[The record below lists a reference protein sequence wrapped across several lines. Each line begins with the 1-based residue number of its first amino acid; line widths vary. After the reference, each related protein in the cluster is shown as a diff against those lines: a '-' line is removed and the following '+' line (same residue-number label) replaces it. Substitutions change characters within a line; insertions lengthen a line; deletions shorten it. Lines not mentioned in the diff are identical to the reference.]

1 MPIRLDFPLEVSAIF
16 SRWVRKLVR
25 RPTNLTFSLIQPLI
39 WFLLFTQSFQSV
51 ATIPGFQQI
60 TGTSSYL
67 TFFSAAVIVQT
78 VLTSALQSGLGMVDD
93 VESGYL
99 NKMRATP
106 IRRAS
111 ILLGKVFSD
120 GFRIVIQVMI
130 IIALAYLLNVTVVTG
145 LPGIIMILILSMFFG
160 IAWSGIS
167 TFVALTTRNSE
178 STLVISIMFVFP
190 LLFLSTAVMPKPL
203 LAPWVQAFSSYNP
216 VSYVADAVRSL
227 IIKGF
232 DWTLMGQ
239 ALLVI
244 FLVGAITLTAT
255 TLMFR
260 KALTK

>member
-1 MPIRLDFPLEVSAIF
+1 MRLDPFMEIAAIF
-16 SRWVRKLVR
+16 GRWVRKLVR

-39 WFLLFTQSFQSV
+39 WFLLFTQSFQAV
-51 ATIPGFQQI
+51 ANIPGFQQI

-99 NKMRATP
+99 DKMRTTP

-111 ILLGKVFSD
+111 ILMGKVFSD

-130 IIALAYLLNVTVVTG
+130 IIVLAYVLDVHVVTG
-145 LPGIIMILILSMFFG
+145 LPGIVLILLISMFFG

-190 LLFLSTAVMPKPL
+190 LLFLSTAVMPKPF
-203 LAPWVQAFSSYNP
+203 LAPWVQTFSQYNP
-216 VSYVADAVRSL
+216 VSYVADAVRGL
-227 IIKGF
+227 IISGYN
-232 DWTLMGQ
+232 WSVIGQ
-239 ALLVI
+239 AFLAI
-244 FLVGAITLTAT
+244 FLVGAVTLTAT
-255 TLMFR
+255 TMMFR
-260 KALTK
+260 RALSK

>member
-1 MPIRLDFPLEVSAIF
+1 MLDLPMEIAAIF

-25 RPTNLTFSLIQPLI
+25 RPTNLFFSLVQPLI
-39 WFLLFTQSFQSV
+39 WFLLFTQAFQAV
-51 ATIPGFQQI
+51 ANIPGFAQI

-99 NKMRATP
+99 DKMRVTP
-106 IRRAS
+106 VRRAS
-111 ILLGKVFSD
+111 ILMGKVFSD

-130 IIALAYLLNVTVVTG
+130 IIALAYVLNVRVITG
-145 LPGIIMILILSMFFG
+145 LPGILLILLLAMSFG

-190 LLFLSTAVMPKPL
+190 LLFLSTAVMPKEF
-203 LAPWVQAFSSYNP
+203 LAPWVQTFSMYNP

-227 IIKGF
+227 IIQGY
-232 DWTLMGQ
+232 DWAVIGQ
-239 ALLVI
+239 A
-244 FLVGAITLTAT
+244 FLAILIVGAVTLTAT
-255 TLMFR
+255 TMMFR
-260 KALTK
+260 RALSK

>member
-1 MPIRLDFPLEVSAIF
+1 MRLDFPSEIAAIF
-16 SRWVRKLVR
+16 GRWVRKLIR

-39 WFLLFTQSFQSV
+39 WFLLFTQAFQAV
-51 ATIPGFQQI
+51 ANIPGFQQI

-99 NKMRATP
+99 DKMRVTP
-106 IRRAS
+106 VRRAS
-111 ILLGKVFSD
+111 ILMGKVFSD
-120 GFRIVIQVMI
+120 GFRIVIQTAI
-130 IIALAYLLNVTVVTG
+130 IIALAYVLNVRVVTG
-145 LPGIIMILILSMFFG
+145 LLGIVMILLIAMFFG

-190 LLFLSTAVMPKPL
+190 LLFLSTAVMPKEF
-203 LAPWVQAFSSYNP
+203 LAPWVQEFSTYNP
-216 VSYVADAVRSL
+216 VSYVADAIRSL
-227 IIKGF
+227 IIQGYE
-232 DWTLMGQ
+232 WALIGQ
-239 ALLVI
+239 A
-244 FLVGAITLTAT
+244 FLAILIVGAITLTAT

-260 KALTK
+260 RALSK

>member
-1 MPIRLDFPLEVSAIF
+1 MRLDALVEVSAIF
-16 SRWVRKLVR
+16 NRWVRKLVR

-39 WFLLFTQSFQSV
+39 WFLLFTQSFQAV
-51 ATIPGFQQI
+51 ANIPGFEQI
-60 TGTSSYL
+60 TGTDSYL

-111 ILLGKVFSD
+111 ILMGKVLSD
-120 GFRIVIQVMI
+120 GFRIVIQVAI
-130 IIALAYLLNVTVVTG
+130 IIVLAYALNIHVATG
-145 LPGIIMILILSMFFG
+145 LAGIVLILLIAMSFG

-190 LLFLSTAVMPKPL
+190 LLFLSTAVMPKPF
-203 LAPWVQAFSSYNP
+203 LAPWVQTFSAFNP
-216 VSYVADAVRSL
+216 VSYVADAIRSL
-227 IIKGF
+227 IITGF
-232 DWTLMGQ
+232 NWSLIGQ
-239 ALLVI
+239 ALLATL
-244 FLVGAITLTAT
+244 LVGAITLSAT
-255 TLMFR
+255 TMMFR
-260 KALTK
+260 RALSK